1 MGRTTAPTGSHIGKL
16 RVKAYCI
23 LRKLRIRCVICEREF
38 HAQDLHKLGLSFVN
52 VQYMSKIL
60 SPMCAIYVLDLH
72 KIVLLSPMRN
82 ICTRFVQ
89 DCTSLLNGQCTL
101 FFIRNSF
108 IRNLYWGGQIAKK
121 LSVLKPQRLKN
132 FQFFFHFQYH
142 NFEDTVTNLIK
153 TCSEKNLF
161 AVQTYTVK

>member
-1 MGRTTAPTGSHIGKL
+1 M
-16 RVKAYCI
+16 
-23 LRKLRIRCVICEREF
+23 RKICARLYF
-38 HAQDLHKLGLSFVN
+38 FPQCAICKQDLR
-52 VQYMSKIL
+52 
-60 SPMCAIYVLDLH
+60 

-89 DCTSLLNGQCTL
+89 DGTSLPNGHCTL

-132 FQFFFHFQYH
+132 FFFFHFQYH

-161 AVQTYTVK
+161 VVQTLTVNRISHLKVSLFVFNYKTMFSFAYGSISRKY